1 MLGNCFQLNP
11 PTYTQFEVKRSFD
24 NPINQQIFEMKQMCE
39 PTDLSLPIKKIND
52 ERIKTKI
59 GRVNLKL
66 PFEQKKKRGL
76 IVPYAAA
83 TPTISILSTPCISR
97 RIHRFKSGEFQAK
110 LQAVKLSTS
119 DRPRVP
125 HYCSIECVTKA
136 LPK

>member
-11 PTYTQFEVKRSFD
+11 RTYTQFEVKRSFD

-66 PFEQKKKRGL
+66 PFEKKKN
-76 IVPYAAA
+76 AA
-83 TPTISILSTPCISR
+83 
-97 RIHRFKSGEFQAK
+97 
-110 LQAVKLSTS
+110 
-119 DRPRVP
+119 
-125 HYCSIECVTKA
+125 
-136 LPK
+136 